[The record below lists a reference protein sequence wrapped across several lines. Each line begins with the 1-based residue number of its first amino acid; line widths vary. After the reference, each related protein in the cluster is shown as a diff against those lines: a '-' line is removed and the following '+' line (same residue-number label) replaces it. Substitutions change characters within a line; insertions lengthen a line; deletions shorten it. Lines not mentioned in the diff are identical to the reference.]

1 MNASPIVLQI
11 MDQMLYT
18 FEWLVEEIQ
27 GCRKTGSMKE
37 INSARLDWEGAQ
49 SLSLADWGDAHAI
62 LAYRKRGE
70 LA

>member
-1 MNASPIVLQI
+1 
-11 MDQMLYT
+11 MLST

-37 INSARLDWEGAQ
+37 VNSAGLDWEGVRA
-49 SLSLADWGDAHAI
+49 LSLADWGDAHAI
-62 LAYRKRGE
+62 LAYGKRGE

>member
-1 MNASPIVLQI
+1 MKASSIVLQI
-11 MDQMLYT
+11 MNQMLST
-18 FEWLVEEIQ
+18 FEWLIEEIQ

-37 INSARLDWEGAQ
+37 VNSAGLEWEGVWA
-49 SLSLADWGDAHAI
+49 LSLADWGDAHAV